1 VKVYSPEIMEELSNL
16 RVTVDFNEEYKDD
29 LSKMTEN
36 NWKREKKRSGK
47 RRDYDTVKMHTAMG
61 LGFEKVL
68 LTLPYFG
75 EVSEIVDDA
84 MELNFIDRMRDYKY
98 LVGEGCFGQQKTF
111 NLKYSGLQWYIN
123 YQQLLSLLRSA
134 PFNEHLMLGGYR
146 EKAHLVY
153 EYQPAFLMDMK
164 SVIAHDSKYI
174 KKAPNSQYDSYIFDW
189 QKAVFDGVCIKLI
202 KD

>member
-1 VKVYSPEIMEELSNL
+1 MNVYAPEVMEALSNL
-16 RVTVDFNEEYKDD
+16 QVTVDFNNEYVED
-29 LSKMTEN
+29 LKNMTEN
-36 NWKREKKRSGK
+36 NWKQEKKSRGN
-47 RRDYDTVKMHTAMG
+47 RDYDTVKMHTAMG

-68 LTLPYFG
+68 LSLPYFS
-75 EVSEIVDDA
+75 EVSEIVENA
-84 MELNFIDRMRDYKY
+84 MKLNYIDRMRDYKY

-111 NLKYSGLQWYIN
+111 NLKYSGLRWYIS
-123 YQQLLSLLRSA
+123 YKQLLSLLRSA

-164 SVIAHDSKYI
+164 SVIAYDSKYI
-174 KKAPNSQYDSYIFDW
+174 KKDPNSQYDSYIFNW
-189 QKAVFDGVCIKLI
+189 QKAVLDGVCIKLI